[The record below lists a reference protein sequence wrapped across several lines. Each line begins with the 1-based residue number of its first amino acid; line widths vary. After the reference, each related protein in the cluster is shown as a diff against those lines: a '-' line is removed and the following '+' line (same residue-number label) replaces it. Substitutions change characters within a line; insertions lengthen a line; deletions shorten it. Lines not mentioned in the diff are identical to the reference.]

1 MTCIL
6 ALDTSTEAGSV
17 AIWQEGEVLEDFQLL
32 PRQQAQALLPQIKGL
47 LNKAGIELS
56 QVDALAFG
64 RGPGSFTG
72 LRIAAAS
79 IQGLALALD
88 RPVIPVS
95 TLEAMAWSAINC
107 ADVNQQPVSKVLTL
121 LDARMDEVYWCA
133 WQAEQGWPVALMAEQ
148 LNAPEAVSLPA
159 IHTMVDSAMV
169 DSTMVEA
176 DWALV
181 GSGACYADRLA
192 FAVTARLSQQR
203 PNILPSAKAIVHLAH
218 KAWQQNTLL
227 DAADAVPI
235 YLRDNVTHGS

>member
-17 AIWQEGEVLEDFQLL
+17 ALWHKGEVLEDFQLL

-47 LNKAGIELS
+47 MNKAGIALS

-95 TLEAMAWSAINC
+95 TLEAMAWTAM
-107 ADVNQQPVSKVLTL
+107 NQQGVNKALTL
-121 LDARMDEVYWCA
+121 IDARMDEVYWCA
-133 WQAEQGWPVALMAEQ
+133 WQNEAGWPVALVAEQ
-148 LNAPEAVSLPA
+148 LSAPEAVSLPDA
-159 IHTMVDSAMV
+159 ASPAM
-169 DSTMVEA
+169 
-176 DWALV
+176 DWVLV
-181 GSGACYADRLA
+181 GSGACYTERLA
-192 FAVTARLSQQR
+192 ASVKAKLERQL
-203 PNILPSAKAIVHLAH
+203 PEILPSAKAIVYLAH
-218 KAWQQNTLL
+218 QAWLRGEL
-227 DAADAVPI
+227 VDAADAVPI
-235 YLRDNVTHGS
+235 YLRDKVTHGS

>member
-6 ALDTSTEAGSV
+6 ALDTSTDAGSV
-17 AIWQEGEVLEDFQLL
+17 AIWQDGEVLEDFQLL
-32 PRQQAQALLPQIKGL
+32 PRQQAQALLPQIKYL

-107 ADVNQQPVSKVLTL
+107 VGVNQQPVSKVLTL

-159 IHTMVDSAMV
+159 IHTMVDSAMI
-169 DSTMVEA
+169 EA

-181 GSGACYADRLA
+181 GSGVCYADRLA
-192 FAVTARLSQQR
+192 AAVTARLSQQR

-218 KAWQQNTLL
+218 KAWQQNALL

-235 YLRDNVTHGS
+235 YLRDNVNHGT

>member
-148 LNAPEAVSLPA
+148 LNAPEAVSLPVTHA
-159 IHTMVDSAMV
+159 I
-169 DSTMVEA
+169 A

>member
-17 AIWQEGEVLEDFQLL
+17 AIWQNGEVLEDFQLL

-47 LNKAGIELS
+47 LNKAGVSLG
-56 QVDALAFG
+56 QLDALAFG

-88 RPVIPVS
+88 KPVIPVS
-95 TLEAMAWSAINC
+95 TLEAMAWSAIN
-107 ADVNQQPVSKVLTL
+107 QQGVSKVLTL

-133 WQAEQGWPVALMAEQ
+133 WQAEAGFPVALVAEQ
-148 LNAPEAVSLPA
+148 LSVPELVNLPETLA
-159 IHTMVDSAMV
+159 TQ
-169 DSTMVEA
+169 A

-181 GSGACYADRLA
+181 GSGACYFERLNA
-192 FAVTARLSQQR
+192 AVAARLKQQL
-203 PNILPSAKAIVHLAH
+203 PDILPSAKALVHLAH
-218 KAWQQNTLL
+218 KAWQQGKWV
-227 DAADAVPI
+227 DAADAIPV
-235 YLRDNVTHGS
+235 YLRDKVTHGS

>member
-17 AIWQEGEVLEDFQLL
+17 AVWINGEVLEDFQLL

-47 LNKAGIELS
+47 LNKAGIELN
-56 QVDALAFG
+56 QIDALAFG

-88 RPVIPVS
+88 KPVIPVS
-95 TLEAMAWSAINC
+95 TLEAMAWTAIN
-107 ADVNQQPVSKVLTL
+107 QQGANKVLTL

-133 WQAEQGWPVALMAEQ
+133 WQAENGWPVALMEEQ
-148 LNAPEAVSLPA
+148 LSAPELVSLPV
-159 IHTMVDSAMV
+159 TS
-169 DSTMVEA
+169 EKA

-181 GSGACYADRLA
+181 GSGVCYSERLMA
-192 FAVTARLSQQR
+192 SVTAKLNQQL
-203 PNILPSAKAIVHLAH
+203 PDILPSAKALVHLAH
-218 KAWQQNTLL
+218 NAWLKGEVV
-227 DAADAVPI
+227 DAAEAIPI
-235 YLRDNVTHGS
+235 YLRDKVTHGS

>member
-17 AIWQEGEVLEDFQLL
+17 AIWQDGEVLEDFQLL

-107 ADVNQQPVSKVLTL
+107 THTNQPPVSKVLTL

-159 IHTMVDSAMV
+159 IYAMA
-169 DSTMVEA
+169 DSTMA
-176 DWALV
+176 DWALI

-192 FAVTARLSQQR
+192 AAVTTRLSQQR
-203 PNILPSAKAIVHLAH
+203 PDILPSAKAIVHLAH
-218 KAWQQNTLL
+218 KAWQQNALL

>member
-17 AIWQEGEVLEDFQLL
+17 AIWQNGEVLEDFQLL

-47 LNKAGIELS
+47 LNKAGVSLS

-79 IQGLALALD
+79 IQGLALALNK
-88 RPVIPVS
+88 PVIPVS
-95 TLEAMAWSAINC
+95 TLEAMAWSAINL
-107 ADVNQQPVSKVLTL
+107 APNQQPVSKVLTL

-133 WQAEQGWPVALMAEQ
+133 WQNEGGWPVALTAEQ
-148 LNAPEAVSLPA
+148 LSAPELVSLPETLGTQA
-159 IHTMVDSAMV
+159 LGTQ
-169 DSTMVEA
+169 A

-181 GSGACYADRLA
+181 GSGACYVERLA
-192 FAVTARLSQQR
+192 AAVTAKLNQQQ
-203 PNILPSAKAIVHLAH
+203 PNVFPSAKAIVHLAH
-218 KAWQQNTLL
+218 KAWQQGKWV
-227 DAADAVPI
+227 DAADAIPI

>member
-6 ALDTSTEAGSV
+6 ALDTSTDAGSV
-17 AIWQEGEVLEDFQLL
+17 AVWQEGEVLEDFQLL
-32 PRQQAQALLPQIKGL
+32 PRQQAQALLPQIKTV

-95 TLEAMAWSAINC
+95 TLEAMAWTAIK
-107 ADVNQQPVSKVLTL
+107 QQATKQVLTL

-133 WQAEQGWPVALMAEQ
+133 WQDEKGWPTALVAEQ
-148 LNAPEAVSLPA
+148 LSAPEGVKLP
-159 IHTMVDSAMV
+159 TV
-169 DSTMVEA
+169 TGLGT
-176 DWALV
+176 DWVLV
-181 GSGACYADRLA
+181 GSGACYVERLA
-192 FAVTARLSQQR
+192 AGVTAKLNQQL
-203 PNILPSAKAIVHLAH
+203 PGILPSAKAIVHLAH
-218 KAWQQNTLL
+218 QAWLKGEL
-227 DAADAVPI
+227 KDAAEAVPV
-235 YLRDNVTHGS
+235 YLRDKVTHGS